1 MPHKSPKVLLVTETP
16 PGTPNGFGVT
26 LKALFK
32 EIEHNVLY
40 TDASFNNH
48 GEKNGFLFG
57 HVPYHRSKKAF
68 FKFISGI
75 IPEWSGIFSILWL
88 KKSIKENFD
97 LVYAF
102 FYSLSCLR
110 FASWIAEKKG
120 LPLIAHLADHSDEF
134 HNSEASRILKSAG
147 RFVCITKDM
156 RDKYELMLGRKDIEV
171 LHNGAEN
178 ECFEIPSPQNLCFSE
193 NNPFRLTFIGG
204 LFEYLH
210 GDCIEDFFLCF
221 SKLKSAFPFLEIHL
235 YGQRQPTDFLSEFLS
250 IDGVTHHGILMPLEK
265 KFEIMRSAHC
275 FMIPS
280 SFSLNNHAHYRFSFP
295 TKLPE
300 LLCTG
305 RPILSY
311 GPAETATNRILADL
325 ELGVQV
331 NHRSQVDLANAIK
344 EIILNYPKYLYSS
357 SDSGFLSKIKPYTAR
372 KMRSK
377 LSKVL
382 KID

>member
-1 MPHKSPKVLLVTETP
+1 M
-16 PGTPNGFGVT
+16 
-26 LKALFK
+26 
-32 EIEHNVLY
+32 
-40 TDASFNNH
+40 
-48 GEKNGFLFG
+48 
-57 HVPYHRSKKAF
+57 
-68 FKFISGI
+68 
-75 IPEWSGIFSILWL
+75 
-88 KKSIKENFD
+88 
-97 LVYAF
+97 
-102 FYSLSCLR
+102 
-110 FASWIAEKKG
+110 
-120 LPLIAHLADHSDEF
+120 
-134 HNSEASRILKSAG
+134 
-147 RFVCITKDM
+147 
-156 RDKYELMLGRKDIEV
+156 
-171 LHNGAEN
+171 
-178 ECFEIPSPQNLCFSE
+178 
-193 NNPFRLTFIGG
+193 
-204 LFEYLH
+204 H

-357 SDSGFLSKIKPYTAR
+357 QTRVSLKNQTLHSQENEIQTVQGFKDRLSMFLKSLLSVNAVQLQSDPHTQKHFYQDLGISIPVNANLWADLVANDSFDSFSEIFIKQEYEDYLPNETPLSVVDIG
-372 KMRSK
+372 K
-377 LSKVL
+377 LRIFQSLASVQTPGKEDPVF
-382 KID
+382 